1 MRVTQI
7 PDVRWGSS
15 EGLFARIGSRFAST
29 RPGSWTVRSLMP
41 LDRKLLLRSNGRR
54 TVLGPLGAPI
64 LLLETTGRRSGQPR
78 LSPLLFARD
87 GDGVIV
93 VGSNFGQAHH
103 PAWTGNLLAE
113 PSAVVVVGGQRIP
126 VAAALL
132 EGEEAE
138 AAYRKMVELTPVY
151 ASYRGRTD
159 RAIRVFRLTPSVTA

>member
-1 MRVTQI
+1 VTQI

-15 EGLFARIGSRFAST
+15 EGRFARVGSRFAST
-29 RPGSWTVRSLMP
+29 RFGSWTVRSLMP
-41 LDRKLLLRSNGRR
+41 LDRTLLLRTNGRR

-64 LLLETTGRRSGQPR
+64 LLLETTGRRSGRPR

-87 GDGVIV
+87 GDAVVV

-113 PSAVVVVGGQRIP
+113 PAAVVVVGGQRIP
-126 VAAALL
+126 VTARLL
-132 EGEEAE
+132 EGDAAE
-138 AAYRKMVELTPVY
+138 AALRYMVELTPVY

-159 RAIRVFRLTPSVTA
+159 RQIRVFRLTPTS